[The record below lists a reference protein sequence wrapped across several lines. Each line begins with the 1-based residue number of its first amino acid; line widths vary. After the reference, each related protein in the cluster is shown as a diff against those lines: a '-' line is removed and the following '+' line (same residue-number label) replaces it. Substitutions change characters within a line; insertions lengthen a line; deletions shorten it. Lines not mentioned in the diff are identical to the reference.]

1 MGMERRESG
10 VVVGRGRG
18 GRRGWDEARGG
29 YMGTPGASEWVGTT
43 DLEMASQQGTSS
55 PFK

>member
-1 MGMERRESG
+1 MGMERLESG
-10 VVVGRGRG
+10 VGGGWRREKGVGQGQR
-18 GRRGWDEARGG
+18 G